1 MSSLRSKIREVAV
14 VAGPS
19 PPLLQ
24 SKVLG
29 SRAMVFLELTSLSNS
44 WLTAQV
50 VTVTT
55 AASEDGWLVPSN
67 MSSLMVLQTKVL
79 TLTQQLRELVKKES
93 AVPCSKSRAT
103 HKFFLQTVMM
113 WLLLLRLDPYRWL
126 CVPTAGNL
134 TQAES
139 LAFAALQST
148 TVYSSWG

>member
-24 SKVLG
+24 SKASG

-55 AASEDGWLVPSN
+55 AAKEDG
-67 MSSLMVLQTKVL
+67 
-79 TLTQQLRELVKKES
+79 
-93 AVPCSKSRAT
+93 
-103 HKFFLQTVMM
+103 
-113 WLLLLRLDPYRWL
+113 
-126 CVPTAGNL
+126 
-134 TQAES
+134 
-139 LAFAALQST
+139 
-148 TVYSSWG
+148 